1 MLFIK
6 IVKFIIL
13 SFRLIDLPFEED
25 LFIHILIRLTISFI
39 EFNFNIINS

>member
-13 SFRLIDLPFEED
+13 SFRLIDLPFEAD